1 MANCETVRVAILG
14 FGTVGEGT
22 YRMICDN
29 EEEIVQKVGCPIEVR
44 RIGIRDPNKPRS
56 ISGEFFSTD
65 LDDIVSDPEID
76 VVLELI
82 GGEEPA
88 LSLID
93 KALDNGKHVVTA
105 NKELI
110 AKHGSRLV
118 TKARSLG
125 LDLHFEAAVGGGIP
139 IVQPL
144 KHQLAGNDIVKMMG
158 VLNGTSNYVLTK
170 MYDEEE
176 TFERALAEAQAA
188 GYAEADP
195 TNDIDGHDTMYKTAI
210 LAAIAFGRQVPLEK
224 VHREGIRGVTQR
236 DMHYADVL
244 GYRIKLLGIVEE
256 TDPGEIMIRVHP
268 TLVPE
273 DHQIAKVEGAYNA
286 LWLHGDFV
294 GDLMFSGKG
303 AGSFPTA
310 SAVVGDLIDVG
321 RNLMIGGSGS
331 AIPYG
336 DGMRCK
342 PIGSLETRYYIR
354 LVVTDKPNTLGRIA
368 TVFGEAGVG
377 LAAMEMRTLEHD
389 LGEIVFLTHRCLE
402 SSFTASLEDV
412 RCLPVVESVESWI
425 RVED

>member
-1 MANCETVRVAILG
+1 LANCERIRVGILG

-29 EEEIVQKVGCPIEVR
+29 EDEIVQKVGCPIEVR
-44 RIGIRDPNKPRS
+44 RIGIRDPHKPRS
-56 ISGEFFSTD
+56 IAGEFFTTD
-65 LDDIVSDPEID
+65 LEGIVSDPTID

-93 KALDNGKHVVTA
+93 RALDNGKHVVTA
-105 NKELI
+105 NKELV

-118 TKARSLG
+118 TKARQKG

-158 VLNGTSNYVLTK
+158 VLNGTSNYVLTQ

-176 TFERALAEAQAA
+176 TFERALAGAQAA

-195 TNDIDGHDTMYKTAI
+195 TNDVDGFDTMYKTAI
-210 LAAIAFGRQVPLEK
+210 LAAIAFGRQVPLEQ
-224 VHREGIRGVTQR
+224 VHREGIRGVTPR
-236 DMHYADVL
+236 DMHYAEVL

-256 TDPGEIMIRVHP
+256 MEDGDVMVRVHP

-273 DHQIAKVEGAYNA
+273 DHPIAKVEDAYNA

-321 RNLMIGGSGS
+321 RNMMIGGSGS

-336 DGMRCK
+336 EGMRCR
-342 PIGSLETRYYIR
+342 PVSRLETRYYIR
-354 LVVTDKPNTLGRIA
+354 MVVTDKPNTLGRIA

-402 SSFTASLEDV
+402 SSFTAALEDV
-412 RCLPVVESVESWI
+412 RILPVVESVESWF

>member
-1 MANCETVRVAILG
+1 LANCEKIRVGILG

-29 EEEIVQKVGCPIEVR
+29 EDEILQKVGCPIEVR
-44 RIGIRDPNKPRS
+44 RVGIRDPNKPRS
-56 ISGEFFSTD
+56 ISTEFFTTD
-65 LDDIVSDPEID
+65 LESIVCDDEID

-93 KALDNGKHVVTA
+93 RALDCGKHVVTA

-118 TKARSLG
+118 TKARQRC

-158 VLNGTSNYVLTK
+158 VLNGTSNFILTR
-170 MYDEEE
+170 MYDDEA
-176 TFERALAEAQAA
+176 TFDEALAEAQRQ
-188 GYAEADP
+188 GFAEADP
-195 TNDIDGHDTMYKTAI
+195 SNDVDGHDTMYKTAI
-210 LAAIAFGRQVPLEK
+210 LAAIAFGRQVPLEQI
-224 VHREGIRGVTQR
+224 HREGIRKVTQK
-236 DMHYADVL
+236 DMHYAEVL

-256 TDPGEIMIRVHP
+256 VASDTVMVRVHP

-273 DHQIAKVEGAYNA
+273 DHQVAKVEDVYNA

-321 RNLMIGGSGS
+321 RNMMVGGSGS

-336 DGMRCK
+336 EGMKCA

-389 LGEIVFLTHRCLE
+389 QGEIVFLTHKCREAAFTSSLE
-402 SSFTASLEDV
+402 SV
-412 RCLPVVESVESWI
+412 RMLPVVAGVESWF